1 MEKESVNSSQVL
13 VQPPK
18 WSDLP
23 KVAVTGFENLMQKL
37 PPCSCGKE
45 DGFGNIIR
53 AKFYCDKDCNGQ
65 FYYCEDYCMN
75 EQHNHLPLKILQKM
89 A

>member
-1 MEKESVNSSQVL
+1 MIKKVKFYIDQYFTGKKMEKESVNSSQVL

-53 AKFYCDKDCNGQ
+53 AKFYCDKDCNG
-65 FYYCEDYCMN
+65 
-75 EQHNHLPLKILQKM
+75 
-89 A
+89 